1 MNMMIYISKYIVP
14 FMIMYII
21 LYGIAGRV
29 KIYDEFVKG
38 AKEALGVVG
47 SICPVLVGLMVATGI
62 LRRSGA
68 LLALIN
74 IMEPLLVEMSFPIE
88 VAPVLIIKLF
98 SSSAATGLLV
108 DIYKEYGTDSYVGT
122 LASVCL
128 ASSET
133 VFYTMSIYY
142 ASVGVT
148 KTRWTLVGA
157 LLATL
162 VGTVVSVWVVGGMMC

>member
-1 MNMMIYISKYIVP
+1 MNLMIYISKYIVP
-14 FMIMYII
+14 LMIMYII
-21 LYGIAGRV
+21 LYGMASKV

-68 LLALIN
+68 LLAFVN
-74 IMEPLLVEMSFPIE
+74 VMDPLFREISFPIE
-88 VAPVLIIKLF
+88 VVPLILVKLF

-108 DIYKEYGTDSYVGT
+108 DLYKEYGTDSYVGM
-122 LASVCL
+122 LSSVCL

-142 ASVGVT
+142 ASVKVS

-157 LLATL
+157 LLDRKS
-162 VGTVVSVWVVGGMMC
+162 VV

>member
-1 MNMMIYISKYIVP
+1 
-14 FMIMYII
+14 MYII
-21 LYGIAGRV
+21 LYGMASKV

-68 LLALIN
+68 LLAFVN
-74 IMEPLLVEMSFPIE
+74 VMDPLFREISFPIE
-88 VAPVLIIKLF
+88 VVPLILVKLF

-108 DIYKEYGTDSYVGT
+108 DLYKEYGTDSYVGM
-122 LASVCL
+122 LSSVCL

-142 ASVGVT
+142 ASVKVS

-157 LLATL
+157 LLATV
-162 VGTVVSVWVVGGMMC
+162 VGTVVSVMVVG

>member
-14 FMIMYII
+14 LMIMYII
-21 LYGIAGRV
+21 LYGMASKV

-68 LLALIN
+68 LLAFVN
-74 IMEPLLVEMSFPIE
+74 IMEPVFREISFPIE
-88 VAPVLIIKLF
+88 VVPLILVKLF

-108 DIYKEYGTDSYVGT
+108 DLYKEYGTDSYVGM
-122 LASVCL
+122 LSSVCL

-142 ASVGVT
+142 ASVKVT

-157 LLATL
+157 LLATM
-162 VGTVVSVWVVGGMMC
+162 VGTVVSVMVV